1 VREESV
7 GIGRFE
13 GTFDICL
20 LCRGSGIWTWTTG
33 RVKTWLGSESFLQTP
48 FLPPSLPPSLPPFLP
63 PSLHLALPAPTCK
76 SGISGRIVK
85 AARGQIGGKWRRG
98 RREGG

>member
-48 FLPPSLPPSLPPFLP
+48 FLPPSLPPSLPSSSFA
-63 PSLHLALPAPTCK
+63 SSDVQERNQRAH
-76 SGISGRIVK
+76 R
-85 AARGQIGGKWRRG
+85 
-98 RREGG
+98 